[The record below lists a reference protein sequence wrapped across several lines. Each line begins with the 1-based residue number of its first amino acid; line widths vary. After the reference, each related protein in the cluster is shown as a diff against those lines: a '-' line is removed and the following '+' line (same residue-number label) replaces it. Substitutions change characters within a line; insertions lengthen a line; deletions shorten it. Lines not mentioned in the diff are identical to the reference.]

1 MRRQLFTVASA
12 ISLLLCVGSAG
23 LWVRSYSRF
32 YWATRYYAMNR
43 QITFATEPS
52 RLVMGRT
59 FIPAKWFGEKYDE
72 QWDLRSEEL
81 PYLYQIPWRWR
92 FLGFDTN
99 RIADNWE
106 GAPVT
111 NEVLIPFWF
120 LTLLF
125 AVFPAARLMHRFRR
139 SPSLSHGFLPY
150 LLLFPNRQ
158 HQRRLPR
165 MWHAEVGGGRVIRS
179 RLVIFVV
186 LVSLFLCVGTVVLS
200 AQSFRTMVAL
210 FHFQRGQTRWQLVA
224 TRGSIQLNNQPQ
236 LDFEQSQL
244 KALDIAEMSR
254 EVAVGQLQA
263 RWLQRYNGL
272 RFEDVEPD
280 AETRAWIDRA
290 KAANQNYMRVAALV
304 RTMPV
309 TPRVSYDLPL
319 LFAAALAAA
328 LPAIWTVT
336 TIRRLRRRRQHEC
349 CLACGYNLTGNTSGV
364 CPECG
369 AACKAANPAGV
380 SPAAGD

>member
-52 RLVMGRT
+52 RLVIGRT

-81 PYLYQIPWRWR
+81 PYLFQIPWRWR

-125 AVFPAARLMHRFRR
+125 AIFPAARLMHRFRR
-139 SPSLSHGFLPY
+139 
-150 LLLFPNRQ
+150 
-158 HQRRLPR
+158 
-165 MWHAEVGGGRVIRS
+165 V
-179 RLVIFVV
+179 
-186 LVSLFLCVGTVVLS
+186 
-200 AQSFRTMVAL
+200 
-210 FHFQRGQTRWQLVA
+210 
-224 TRGSIQLNNQPQ
+224 
-236 LDFEQSQL
+236 
-244 KALDIAEMSR
+244 
-254 EVAVGQLQA
+254 
-263 RWLQRYNGL
+263 
-272 RFEDVEPD
+272 
-280 AETRAWIDRA
+280 
-290 KAANQNYMRVAALV
+290 
-304 RTMPV
+304 
-309 TPRVSYDLPL
+309 
-319 LFAAALAAA
+319 
-328 LPAIWTVT
+328 
-336 TIRRLRRRRQHEC
+336 LRRHTGSC
-349 CLACGYNLTGNTSGV
+349 PTCSYSLTGNTSGV

-369 AACKAANPAGV
+369 TPVPKEPAEK
-380 SPAAGD
+380 SPRPA